1 MTWLSWMIVVVPV
14 VGVLWAA
21 FYSRRYVK
29 DVADYLACGRVA
41 GRYVISVGDMAAG
54 LSVISLVAA
63 CEANYQVGMAIGFWG
78 AIGTPVSA
86 FLALTGYCVYR
97 FRQTR
102 CLSIG
107 QFLEL
112 RYSRSFRIVAA
123 AIRTIAEMI
132 TNAIGPAVAVRFF
145 IYFLGIPH
153 QFHVFGMAIPAYGII
168 VALLLLI
175 ALALILPAGRIS
187 LLVTDSIQGMISYPI
202 FVIVTVFILT
212 KLSWFNDV
220 APVMLDRKLGESF
233 LNPMDVSGLRDFNLF
248 ALIVTLVGNVLNRA
262 SWIGNDTSGAARN
275 PHEQKMAGILGT
287 WRNGF
292 AYTMMSLISIFLI
305 TFMLADRF
313 APQAHGVR
321 VRLTAKVAE
330 EVIANPE
337 TRATVV
343 ANASALPVAHHVI
356 GVDKPYSRDANPD
369 TPFLDTTLETI
380 RKANTQDPN
389 LVFQKFRSLYNQM
402 MMPTLLGGLFSPFLM
417 GLFTLLM
424 VMLLISTDD
433 SRIFN
438 ASSTI
443 IQDVVVPL
451 RRKELSV
458 EEHLKYLK
466 TCTVGVAV
474 FFFIVSLFFAQID
487 FINMFVTMM
496 CSLWLGAAGP
506 IMIGGLYTRF
516 GTTFGAWCALFFG
529 SGTSLVGLLCQRHWA
544 AAIYPW
550 LDSRG
555 YVEPLGDFLAAVAK
569 PFEPY
574 IAWEMNPLK
583 FPINSVEIYFM
594 AMMLGVGGYLIGSLL
609 TRKEAFNLDRLLHRG
624 KYHPDGEPAVVREK
638 LSLRHHFYRRV
649 IGITP
654 EYTKGDR
661 AIAWSVFCW
670 SLVYGFGIMFC
681 GILAW
686 NAVSPWSA
694 QRWSIYFFITHIGA
708 ALLVGT
714 VSTVWFMA
722 GGFIDMCAM
731 FRDLAR
737 RVANPLDDGR
747 VVGHVSLADKAHFE
761 EVEHQGEDGKRPG
774 DAPKP

>member
-1 MTWLSWMIVVVPV
+1 
-14 VGVLWAA
+14 
-21 FYSRRYVK
+21 
-29 DVADYLACGRVA
+29 
-41 GRYVISVGDMAAG
+41 
-54 LSVISLVAA
+54 
-63 CEANYQVGMAIGFWG
+63 
-78 AIGTPVSA
+78 
-86 FLALTGYCVYR
+86 
-97 FRQTR
+97 
-102 CLSIG
+102 
-107 QFLEL
+107 
-112 RYSRSFRIVAA
+112 
-123 AIRTIAEMI
+123 
-132 TNAIGPAVAVRFF
+132 
-145 IYFLGIPH
+145 
-153 QFHVFGMAIPAYGII
+153 
-168 VALLLLI
+168 
-175 ALALILPAGRIS
+175 
-187 LLVTDSIQGMISYPI
+187 
-202 FVIVTVFILT
+202 
-212 KLSWFNDV
+212 
-220 APVMLDRKLGESF
+220 
-233 LNPMDVSGLRDFNLF
+233 
-248 ALIVTLVGNVLNRA
+248 
-262 SWIGNDTSGAARN
+262 
-275 PHEQKMAGILGT
+275 
-287 WRNGF
+287 
-292 AYTMMSLISIFLI
+292 
-305 TFMLADRF
+305 
-313 APQAHGVR
+313 
-321 VRLTAKVAE
+321 
-330 EVIANPE
+330 
-337 TRATVV
+337 
-343 ANASALPVAHHVI
+343 
-356 GVDKPYSRDANPD
+356 
-369 TPFLDTTLETI
+369 
-380 RKANTQDPN
+380 
-389 LVFQKFRSLYNQM
+389 M